1 MHNPPALTPHIAS
14 LMALSLLASCV
25 APQAAPA
32 PAPTPTPAPAAP
44 SPAPR
49 PESERYAGDW
59 STAELGPGEW
69 SRDNGAQANASR
81 AIFGNDVLSISC
93 TTGQIRLS
101 RQGII
106 PADAAIQLRVRS
118 SFGERVVPARYDM
131 ASRSLYFTLPAS
143 DQLWDQIIYSRGRF
157 LVEASF
163 QPPLLVPTRPEVAR
177 VIEDCRG

>member
-1 MHNPPALTPHIAS
+1 MHNPPALTPRIAS

-32 PAPTPTPAPAAP
+32 PAPAPTPAPTPTA
-44 SPAPR
+44 PAPR
-49 PESERYAGDW
+49 PVSDRYAGDW
-59 STAELGPGEW
+59 STAELSTGDWGRQAAGRDGE
-69 SRDNGAQANASR
+69 GAMRITCKAR
-81 AIFGNDVLSISC
+81 
-93 TTGQIRLS
+93 QIMLS
-101 RQGII
+101 RHGII
-106 PADAAIQLRVRS
+106 PADAEIRFRVRS
-118 SFGERVVPARYDM
+118 SFGERALPARYDT

-177 VIEDCRG
+177 TIADCRG